1 MRKERKLDLAKRW
14 LNGLEGAYERRR
26 ESEEHTVWS
35 WWAVR
40 LLVLV
45 YLIER
50 QLTGSRPQD
59 GRAELRSTM
68 LEDAYSKRRKLDREK
83 RNMDRP
89 KDGASQLGF
98 LGGCKKLTR
107 RFVAAGGLSP
117 FLAPRPLPVV
127 PLQHRRRVG
136 FDGDV
141 LTENEI
147 AWALRHPD
155 LRTDASVSALDD
167 DSTWSDLE
175 RMGVRRRSPVSS
187 IVPLCLPDDLLTAPR
202 ADPTLCIRADGLRT
216 RTDAQPP
223 GWVRPAFSAWR
234 PTRRSVRLSDRV
246 RLGHAGWAPAPLWA
260 RAGPAASAVAGR
272 APRLPGPRHGRAE
285 FEDRKSVV

>member
-45 YLIER
+45 YLIGR

-98 LGGCKKLTR
+98 SGGCKKLT
-107 RFVAAGGLSP
+107 
-117 FLAPRPLPVV
+117 
-127 PLQHRRRVG
+127 
-136 FDGDV
+136 
-141 LTENEI
+141 
-147 AWALRHPD
+147 
-155 LRTDASVSALDD
+155 
-167 DSTWSDLE
+167 
-175 RMGVRRRSPVSS
+175 
-187 IVPLCLPDDLLTAPR
+187 
-202 ADPTLCIRADGLRT
+202 
-216 RTDAQPP
+216 
-223 GWVRPAFSAWR
+223 
-234 PTRRSVRLSDRV
+234 
-246 RLGHAGWAPAPLWA
+246 
-260 RAGPAASAVAGR
+260 
-272 APRLPGPRHGRAE
+272 
-285 FEDRKSVV
+285 